1 MAFKLLIG
9 LGLVKR
15 LFSSSTKDEW
25 MKLLNNEIE
34 SIRINQVGNLV
45 DLPLGSKAIGNKQVL

>member
-25 MKLLNNEIE
+25 MKSLNNEIE